1 MTAPQPVL
9 TAALE
14 AAGRGWPVF
23 MLGRSKRP
31 VANCNDCRDQAHD
44 LAHDPATCGHLTC
57 HGFYAATTDPD
68 RVRQIVA
75 AVPAGQLAVRTG
87 AVSGLVVIDVDPA
100 HGGDASLAD
109 LVAAELVPR
118 TLWVRTGSGGV
129 HLYYRHP
136 GREIGSRPMPGRP
149 GIDVKADGGY
159 VVLPPSIHHRTHQ
172 PYQWGDGRSDP
183 SEMPPALIDA
193 CLPPMPA
200 ESTTLPAGP
209 IRTTR
214 AGGISNPHGLLTS
227 TLNAVRNAPEGKRR
241 TTLYGAARGVAR
253 MVAAG
258 AISHADAIAALTDV
272 GLQVDQTARDIRAA
286 IAGGFHDEGIAA

>member
-1 MTAPQPVL
+1 MNDLL
-9 TAALE
+9 TAALD
-14 AAGRGWPVF
+14 ATSHGWPVF

-31 VANCNDCRDQAHD
+31 VANCNDCRDNP
-44 LAHDPATCGHLTC
+44 HDPANCGHLTC
-57 HGFYAATTDPD
+57 HGFYAASTDPD
-68 RVRQIVA
+68 RVAQIVA

-87 AVSGLVVIDVDPA
+87 AVSGLVVVDVDPA
-100 HGGDASLAD
+100 HGGSDSLGE
-109 LVAAELVPR
+109 LVAFQLVPR
-118 TLWVRTGSGGV
+118 TLWVRTGSAGV

-136 GREIGSRPMPGRP
+136 GREVPSRPMPNRA
-149 GIDVKADGGY
+149 GIDIKADGGY

-172 PYQWGDGRSDP
+172 PYRWGDGLAEL

-193 CLPPMPA
+193 CLPATPA
-200 ESTTLPAGP
+200 DSTTRPAGP
-209 IRTTR
+209 IRTAK
-214 AGGISNPHGLLTS
+214 AGGISNPQSLLTS

-258 AISHADAIAALTDV
+258 AITQADAIAALTDV
-272 GLQVDQTARDIRAA
+272 GQQVEQTARDIQAA